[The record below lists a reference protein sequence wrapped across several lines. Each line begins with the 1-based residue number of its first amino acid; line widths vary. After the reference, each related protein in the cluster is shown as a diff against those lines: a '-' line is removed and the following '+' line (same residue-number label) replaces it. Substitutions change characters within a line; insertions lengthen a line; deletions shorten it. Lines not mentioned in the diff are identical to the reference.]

1 MRGEGGI
8 EGRGIL
14 ALGLDQVRVQS
25 LVLMYWRRIEEEV
38 EEAYAIEDKGRVLK
52 LSSTVNLLLGT
63 SHLLVG
69 L

>member
-1 MRGEGGI
+1 
-8 EGRGIL
+8 
-14 ALGLDQVRVQS
+14 
-25 LVLMYWRRIEEEV
+25 MYWRRIEEEV